1 MNKLIGIIAD
11 DLTGANDSGVQLTEK
26 GINTSV
32 LFDIPEHTTNLDD
45 GLVIDTNSRALS
57 NQAAKSIT
65 TKASLF
71 LKEAGYRFVYKKMD
85 STLRGHIGT
94 ELQALYE
101 VFSPEF
107 VIIAP
112 AFPALGRTTIN
123 GIHFVNGIDI
133 ADTEISKDPKHPVT
147 ESYIPKLIENEIHES
162 VGLLT
167 KQELAVESVLRQK
180 LEAYKRE
187 NVHYIVC
194 DADAQEDLKRM
205 AQHISGISNQIV
217 WAGSAGLAEV
227 LPEVLDLEQPV
238 EERSYNDALK
248 VMTVC
253 GSLSQ
258 VTQQQVKYAAEQ
270 QDVTAVQLDPLDMF
284 GENWNAKKANYIQCC
299 VDGLETG
306 NDIVIYVPSNDQ
318 VREQVKQT
326 GNELNLTG
334 YEIGERISRA
344 IGEIVANVT
353 EHNRELTGLVLT
365 GGDTAKDTARQLGGI
380 GFRLIKQ
387 IEAGIPLGT
396 LIGTDKEYKV
406 VTKAGAFGKQDSIY
420 RAMQVLKGAK
430 QDD

>member
-1 MNKLIGIIAD
+1 MKKLIGIIAD

-26 GINTSV
+26 GMNTSV
-32 LFDIPEHTTNLDD
+32 LFDIPEHTTNLDS

-57 NQAAKSIT
+57 NQQAKLIT
-65 TKASLF
+65 KKASLF
-71 LKEAGYRFVYKKMD
+71 LKEAGYRYVYKKMD

-112 AFPALGRTTIN
+112 AFPAYGRTTIN
-123 GIHFVNGIDI
+123 GVHYVNGVKLS
-133 ADTEISKDPKHPVT
+133 DTEVSKDPKHPVT
-147 ESYIPKLIENEIHES
+147 ESYIPRLIENEIGES

-167 KQELAVESVLRQK
+167 KEDLTESSIREK
-180 LEAYKRE
+180 LEAYKQE
-187 NVHYIVC
+187 NIHYIVC
-194 DADAQEDLKRM
+194 DAESQADLQEM
-205 AQHISGISNQIV
+205 AQHVARISDRIA

-227 LPEVLDLEQPV
+227 LPGVLGMEQKI
-238 EERSYNDALK
+238 EERSYTNSAK

-258 VTQQQVKYAAEQ
+258 VTQSQVKFAAEQ
-270 QDVTAVQLDPLDMF
+270 QDVTAVQLDPTQMF
-284 GENWNAKKANYIQCC
+284 TENWETIKAQSIEGC
-299 VDGLETG
+299 VDGLEAG

-318 VREQVKQT
+318 VRKQVKQLGT
-326 GNELNLTG
+326 DLRLSS
-334 YEIGERISRA
+334 YEIGERISRC
-344 IGEIVANVT
+344 IGEIVAGVT
-353 EHNRELTGLVLT
+353 EKNDVVTGLVLT

-396 LIGTDKEYKV
+396 LIGTVKEFKV
-406 VTKAGAFGKQDSIY
+406 VTKAGAFGKQESIY
-420 RAMQVLKGAK
+420 HAMQVLKGEQK
-430 QDD
+430 ND